1 MIVKKKNQF
10 IKCPKCGEIVNIQGV
25 PGEKK
30 EVVCPKCDF
39 RGSFEFPKDEKS
51 VKENENNR
59 LLGKM
64 ITFSVSHPVKTL
76 LIFLVITF
84 LFLIPTS
91 QLAIDSSMEGIIG
104 DDMPVEIQKF
114 TEISELFGEQELVTV
129 VVDAADSNEETA
141 IGYLKDLSLELEKY
155 SYYKDIK
162 YSQSNDFAG
171 NQTILYFPEEYL
183 YFLLDSE
190 ASIESV
196 QENYTLLMNTVNQT
210 SYFVSE
216 NGNIYLLNLIL
227 NVAIDSMEIRVDVI
241 ETVKNSITKVK
252 NSKPSYAA
260 LEVGYTG
267 SMVVMD
273 YEGDQMAMDDM
284 AKAFIVTFILILIL
298 LFVSFRSLS
307 LPALALI
314 PLICGII
321 ITAGFIYL
329 IYGSLSIMSAVFAV
343 LLMGLGIDFCIHLL
357 TRFIEEMELSDDIQ
371 KAFRKTSLN
380 TGKAIILGTLTTAT
394 AFGALMFSKIKG
406 MHEMGAVLAIGLIV
420 TLICVFFI
428 LPALVTIRLR
438 YGKLRSKIHNRAKF
452 KILGSVGRETSRFA
466 IIFIVIFII
475 LGVFLTYSGTNVEM
489 EGDMQKLQPKTVPAY
504 KQLEKVK
511 ENFNYTE
518 DYLLCV
524 TNSYDELVEQVGL
537 FEKNPEIMQ
546 VESILDYLPH
556 NQESVLELFKN
567 VKIVHPELS
576 EITWLNADEISWE
589 DLPDD
594 VLKNW
599 VYSDSEIDLFL
610 IRMAAWGNIWNEEY
624 REELIHE
631 LKEVNPNIVGRA
643 IMIPELVDMM
653 GDDVIKVTIFA
664 SVPIFII
671 VFIGFRKKTPV
682 FALLALIPIA
692 FGIIGLL
699 GISGPLGIDLNMTSI
714 MMIPLVIG
722 IGIDD
727 GIHILHRYKEEGK
740 GSIPWVVQNTGKA
753 IFLTTA
759 TTCLAFSS
767 FLIAE
772 HPGMRSLGQVPI
784 LGLILCLIAAIIFLP
799 AFISVIIDKV
809 KNK

>member
-1 MIVKKKNQF
+1 MNVKKKNQF
-10 IKCPKCGEIVNIQGV
+10 IKCPKCGEIVSIQGI
-25 PGEKK
+25 PGENK
-30 EVVCPKCDF
+30 EVLCPKCDF
-39 RGSFEFPKDEKS
+39 RGSFEFPNSEK
-51 VKENENNR
+51 NINDNNK
-59 LLGKM
+59 LLGK
-64 ITFSVSHPVKTL
+64 IINLSISHPGKTL
-76 LIFLVITF
+76 LVFFVITF

-91 QLAIDSSMEGIIG
+91 QLVIDSSMEGIIG
-104 DDMPVEIQKF
+104 DDMPDEIQKF

-129 VVDAADSNEETA
+129 VVDATDSNNEIA
-141 IGYLKDLSLELEKY
+141 IGYLEDLSLELEKY

-162 YSQSNDFAG
+162 YGQSKNFAG
-171 NQTILYFPEEYL
+171 NQSILYFPEEYF
-183 YFLLDSE
+183 YFLTDSK

-210 SYFVSE
+210 EYFVSE

-241 ETVKNSITKVK
+241 DTVKNSIALVK
-252 NSKPSYAA
+252 NSNPSYSS

-284 AKAFIVTFILILIL
+284 AKAFIVTFVFILIL

-307 LPALALI
+307 LPALSLI
-314 PLICGII
+314 PLVCGII

-329 IYGSLSIMSAVFAV
+329 LYGSLSIMSAVFAV

-357 TRFIEEMELSDDIQ
+357 TRFIEEMEVSDDVQ
-371 KAFRKTSLN
+371 KAFRKTSVN

-394 AFGALMFSKIKG
+394 AFGVLLFSKIKG

-452 KILGSVGRETSRFA
+452 KILGSIGRITSRFA
-466 IIFIVIFII
+466 IVFLIIFILIGI
-475 LGVFLTYSGTNVEM
+475 FLTYSATNVEM

-518 DYLLCV
+518 DYLICV
-524 TNSYDELVEQVGL
+524 TDSYDKLVEQVAL
-537 FEKNPEIMQ
+537 FEKNPEIMK
-546 VESILDYLPH
+546 VESVLSYMPQ
-556 NQESVLELFKN
+556 NQIGVLELFDN
-567 VKIVHPELS
+567 VKSVNPEFLDIS
-576 EITWLNADEISWE
+576 WLDVNEMTWE
-589 DLPDD
+589 DLPND

-599 VYSDSEIDLFL
+599 VYSNSDEDLFL
-610 IRMAAWGNIWNEEY
+610 IRMAAWGNIWDEEY
-624 REELIHE
+624 REELIDDLE
-631 LKEVNPNIVGRA
+631 EINPNIVGRA

-664 SVPIFII
+664 GIPIFII

-682 FALLALIPIA
+682 YALLALLPVA

-699 GISGPLGIDLNMTSI
+699 GISGPLGIGLNMTSI

-722 IGIDD
+722 IGIDN
-727 GIHILHRYKEEGK
+727 GIHILHRYKEEGR
-740 GSIPWVVQNTGKA
+740 GSISRVVQNTGKA

-799 AFISVIIDKV
+799 AFISVILDKL
-809 KNK
+809 KNN

>member
-1 MIVKKKNQF
+1 MNGKKKNQI
-10 IKCPKCGEIVNIQGV
+10 IKCPKCGEILNIQGV

-30 EVVCPKCDF
+30 EVVCSKCDF
-39 RGSFEFPKDEKS
+39 RGFFEFPINI
-51 VKENENNR
+51 KENENKKF
-59 LLGKM
+59 LGK
-64 ITFSVSHPVKTL
+64 IINFSVSHPGKTL

-91 QLAIDSSMEGIIG
+91 QLAIDSSMTGIIG
-104 DDMPVEIQKF
+104 EDMPDEIQKF

-129 VVDAADSNEETA
+129 VVDAANSNEETA
-141 IGYLKDLSLELEKY
+141 IGYLEDLSLELEKY

-162 YSQSNDFAG
+162 YSQSNNFAG
-171 NQTILYFPEEYL
+171 NQTILYLPEEYL

-190 ASIESV
+190 ASTESV
-196 QENYTLLMNTVNQT
+196 QENYTLLMNTINQT

-216 NGNIYLLNLIL
+216 DGNIYLLNLIL
-227 NVAIDSMEIRVDVI
+227 NVAIDNMEIRVDVI

-252 NSKPSYAA
+252 DSKSSYDT

-284 AKAFIVTFILILIL
+284 AKAFVVTFILILLL

-314 PLICGII
+314 PLISGII

-357 TRFIEEMELSDDIQ
+357 TRFIEEMKVSDDIQ
-371 KAFRKTSLN
+371 KAF
-380 TGKAIILGTLTTAT
+380 IILGTLTTAT

-420 TLICVFFI
+420 TLICVLFI
-428 LPALVTIRLR
+428 LPALVTIRVR
-438 YGKLRSKIHNRAKF
+438 YGKLRSKIHNRARF
-452 KILGSVGRETSRFA
+452 NILGSIGRVSSRFS
-466 IIFIVIFII
+466 IILIIIFII
-475 LGVFLTYSGTNVEM
+475 LGIFLTYSATNVEM
-489 EGDMQKLQPKTVPAY
+489 EGDMQKLQPKSVPAY

-518 DYLLCV
+518 DYLLCI
-524 TNSYDELVEQVGL
+524 TNSYDELVNQVAL

-546 VESILDYLPH
+546 VESILNYLPQ

-567 VKIVHPELS
+567 VKIVHPEFS
-576 EITWLNADEISWE
+576 EISWFNVDEISWE
-589 DLPDD
+589 NLPDD

-599 VYSDSEIDLFL
+599 VYSDSEVDLFL

-624 REELIHE
+624 RKELIDE
-631 LKEVNPNIVGRA
+631 LEEVNPNIVGRA
-643 IMIPELVDMM
+643 IIVPKLVDMM

-664 SVPIFII
+664 SIPILVI
-671 VFIGFRKKTPV
+671 VFIGFRKKTPIY
-682 FALLALIPIA
+682 ALLALIPVA

-699 GISGPLGIDLNMTSI
+699 GLSGPLGIDLNMTSI

-740 GSIPWVVQNTGKA
+740 GSITWVVQNTGKA
-753 IFLTTA
+753 VFLTTA

-772 HPGMRSLGQVPI
+772 HPGMRSLGQVPV

-799 AFISVIIDKV
+799 AFILVILDKV
-809 KNK
+809 KK

>member
-1 MIVKKKNQF
+1 MNGKKKNQF
-10 IKCPKCGEIVNIQGV
+10 IKCPKCGEIVNIQGI
-25 PGEKK
+25 PGENK

-39 RGSFEFPKDEKS
+39 RGSFEFPNSEK
-51 VKENENNR
+51 NIYENNK
-59 LLGKM
+59 LLGK
-64 ITFSVSHPVKTL
+64 IINLSINHPGKTL
-76 LIFLVITF
+76 IVFFVITF

-91 QLAIDSSMEGIIG
+91 QLVIDSSMEGIIG
-104 DDMPVEIQKF
+104 DEMPDEIQKF

-129 VVDAADSNEETA
+129 VVDATDSNNEIA
-141 IGYLKDLSLELEKY
+141 IGYLEDLSLELEKY

-162 YSQSNDFAG
+162 YGQSKNFAG
-171 NQTILYFPEEYL
+171 NQTMLYFPEEYF
-183 YFLLDSE
+183 YFLTDTK

-210 SYFVSE
+210 EYFVSE
-216 NGNIYLLNLIL
+216 NENIYLLNLIL

-241 ETVKNSITKVK
+241 DTVKNSITLVK
-252 NSKPSYAA
+252 NSNPAYSN

-284 AKAFIVTFILILIL
+284 AKAFIVTFVFILIL

-329 IYGSLSIMSAVFAV
+329 LYGSLSIMSAVFAV

-357 TRFIEEMELSDDIQ
+357 TRFIEEMEVSDDVQ
-371 KAFRKTSLN
+371 KAFRKTSEN
-380 TGKAIILGTLTTAT
+380 TGKAIVLGTLTTAT
-394 AFGALMFSKIKG
+394 AFGALLFSKIKG

-438 YGKLRSKIHNRAKF
+438 YGKLRSKIHKRAKF
-452 KILGSVGRETSRFA
+452 KILGSVGGITSRFA
-466 IIFIVIFII
+466 MVFLIIFILIGII
-475 LGVFLTYSGTNVEM
+475 LTYSATNVEM

-518 DYLLCV
+518 DYLICL
-524 TNSYDELVEQVGL
+524 TDSYDKLVEQVAL
-537 FEKNPEIMQ
+537 FEKNPEIMK
-546 VESILDYLPH
+546 VESVLSYMPQ
-556 NQESVLELFKN
+556 NQIGVLELFYN
-567 VKIVHPELS
+567 VKSVNPEFS
-576 EITWLNADEISWE
+576 EISWLNVNEMTWE
-589 DLPDD
+589 DLPND

-599 VYSDSEIDLFL
+599 VYSNSDEDLFL
-610 IRMAAWGNIWNEEY
+610 IRMAAWGNIWDEEY
-624 REELIHE
+624 REELIDDLE
-631 LKEVNPNIVGRA
+631 EVNPNIVGRA

-664 SVPIFII
+664 GIPIFII

-682 FALLALIPIA
+682 YALLALLPVA

-699 GISGPLGIDLNMTSI
+699 GISGPLGIGLNMTSI

-722 IGIDD
+722 IGIDN
-727 GIHILHRYKEEGK
+727 GIHILHRYKEEGR
-740 GSIPWVVQNTGKA
+740 GSISRVVQNTGKA

-799 AFISVIIDKV
+799 AFISVILDRL
-809 KNK
+809 KNN